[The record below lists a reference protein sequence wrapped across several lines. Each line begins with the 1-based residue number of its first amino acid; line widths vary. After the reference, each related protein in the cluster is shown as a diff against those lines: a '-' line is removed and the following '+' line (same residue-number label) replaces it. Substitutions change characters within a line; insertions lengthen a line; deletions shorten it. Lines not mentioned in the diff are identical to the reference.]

1 MRHFGTITHVSL
13 DWIHQTSFWA
23 KRKEVNV
30 KSIENDQEGVSGVSN
45 HGRDA
50 RLEYICQSIARGRFI
65 SFREITGRFDVNI
78 QTARRDV
85 MLLAS
90 QNKLTKV
97 HGGAISREDPDILSV
112 EARLSVR
119 NTEKRH
125 IAEMAAGLI
134 SDGDVIFLD
143 GGSTTAFLAP
153 LLLGRSIHVVTNA
166 ISLVQTL
173 KTGWPDL
180 DVIVTG
186 GYYYPKSELLLGPS
200 AVESLKNLQINKA
213 FLSAAGVTADGVFN
227 TNMLVVDLERAVIG
241 QAMET
246 YLLADSSKLER
257 TSLVRV
263 CGLEAISTLITTG
276 PVPVSIATAA
286 ASVNCH
292 ISSYAG

>member
-1 MRHFGTITHVSL
+1 M
-13 DWIHQTSFWA
+13 
-23 KRKEVNV
+23 

-50 RLEYICQSIARGRFI
+50 RLEYICQSIARGRFV
-65 SFREITGRFDVNI
+65 SFREITERFDVNI

-85 MLLAS
+85 MLLVS

-97 HGGAISREDPDILSV
+97 HGGAISREDQDILSV

-119 NTEKRH
+119 DTEKRH

-153 LLLGRSIHVVTNA
+153 LLRGRAIHVVTNA
-166 ISLVQTL
+166 ISLMQTL
-173 KTGWPDL
+173 KMGWPDL